1 MLVDMDDKGTHPLF
15 RDRACLTCHDP
26 HAENNIGFTKK
37 PVKEMCLDCHTS
49 IKKTLDDIGFKH
61 SPVAE
66 GECTACHNP
75 HGSKLEYQLL
85 SQPNDLCLSCHERI
99 ITTKDR
105 KGHIAMENGSCLS
118 CHTSHYSELKGL
130 MVGKDPAICKQCHSD
145 DTERLISVHRQPLDK
160 ISACMSCHEHHV
172 AEKPGMLKLISHD
185 PFTHGNCEACHV
197 E

>member
-1 MLVDMDDKGTHPLF
+1 
-15 RDRACLTCHDP
+15 
-26 HAENNIGFTKK
+26 
-37 PVKEMCLDCHTS
+37 MCLDCHTS
-49 IKKTLDDIGFKH
+49 IKKTLDNIGFKH